1 MEWVSWLE
9 DWASELETL
18 QNPGRFKQSR
28 TVGGVAFKAQTL
40 LSCWQLS
47 LQIRSLH
54 GLKDAVAK
62 SIMVALPGPLADAVL
77 SAAPCQDD
85 EGSPA
90 LKSLPSAWTLQRAKA
105 RIDVAFMLFM
115 ARQNSL
121 PGALSILHGDTQRF
135 PSWAAWVC
143 KDPTPE
149 LKCCYLLFGPERL
162 SLAGSSGCLC
172 TCEAG
177 VSWSAKV

>member
-9 DWASELETL
+9 DWASELEML

-28 TVGGVAFKAQTL
+28 AVGGVAFKAQTL
-40 LSCWQLS
+40 LGCWQLS

-54 GLKDAVAK
+54 GLKDAVEK
-62 SIMVALPGPLADAVL
+62 SIRVALPGPLAEALL
-77 SAAPCQDD
+77 STTCQDD
-85 EGSPA
+85 EGPPA
-90 LKSLPSAWTLQRAKA
+90 ALRSLPSAWTMQRAKA
-105 RIDVAFMLFM
+105 RIDVAFMLYM

-143 KDPTPE
+143 KDPSPE
-149 LKCCYLLFGPERL
+149 LKCYYMLLGPERL
-162 SLAGSSGCLC
+162 LGIGRLVVLDSG
-172 TCEAG
+172 AG
-177 VSWSAKV
+177 V